1 MKNILVIE
9 DDQKM
14 RDGLVE
20 ILSDEGYN
28 VESAENGQLG
38 LEKIKTKEYDVILT
52 DLIMP
57 VMGGMEVLMEIKHI
71 KPRTNVIIIT
81 AFGTIENA
89 VDAIKAGASD
99 YITKPFK
106 IDEVQTKIKMILAT
120 TEFDKYPK
128 ILESDVI
135 KAISNPIRKDT
146 VKLLNRTD
154 KLKFTEIKNMLKI
167 DDATKLSFH
176 LRILKSY
183 NIIEQDSEKVY
194 KLTSAGRKLIEDLKS
209 IEGYKISNQH

>member
-9 DDQKM
+9 DDKKM

-20 ILSDEGYN
+20 ILTDEGYN
-28 VESAENGQLG
+28 VESAENGQVG
-38 LEKIKTKEYDVILT
+38 LEKIKKKEFDVILT

-57 VMGGMEVLMEIKHI
+57 IMGGMEVLMEIKHI
-71 KPRTNVIIIT
+71 KPGANVIIIT

-106 IDEVQTKIKMILAT
+106 IDEVQTKIRMVIAT
-120 TEFDKYPK
+120 AEINKYPQL
-128 ILESDVI
+128 LESDLI

-146 VKLLNRTD
+146 LKLLNKAG

-183 NIIEQDSEKVY
+183 NVIEQDSEKVY
-194 KLTSAGRKLIEDLKS
+194 KLTHAGRKMIENLKT
-209 IEGYKISNQH
+209 IEGAYKGGN

>member
-9 DDQKM
+9 DDPKM

-20 ILSDEGYN
+20 ILKDKGYN
-28 VESAENGQLG
+28 IESAENGSLG
-38 LEKIKTKEYDVILT
+38 LEKTRKKDFDVILT

-57 VMGGMEVLMEIKHI
+57 VMGGMEVLREIKRM
-71 KPRTNVIIIT
+71 KPKTSVIMIT

-89 VDAIKAGASD
+89 VEALKAGASD

-106 IDEVQTKIKMILAT
+106 IDEVQTKLRKVLAE
-120 TEFDKYPK
+120 TEFEKYPGF
-128 ILESDVI
+128 LDSDII

-146 VKLLNRTD
+146 VKLLD
-154 KLKFTEIKNMLKI
+154 KAGKLKFTEIKNMLKI

-183 NIIEQDSEKVY
+183 NVIEQDSEKVY
-194 KLTSAGRKLIEDLKS
+194 MLTPAGKKLMGSLKRIE
-209 IEGYKISNQH
+209 EAA

>member
-1 MKNILVIE
+1 MKNILVVE

-20 ILSDEGYN
+20 VLSDEGYH
-28 VESAENGQLG
+28 VEATANGQLG
-38 LEKIKTKEYDVILT
+38 LDVVKKKDFDVVLT

-57 VMGGMEVLMEIKHI
+57 VRGGMDILREIKRI
-71 KPRTNVIIIT
+71 KPRTCVIIIT

-89 VDAIKAGASD
+89 VEALKAGASD

-106 IDEVQTKIKMILAT
+106 IDEVQTKIRTVIAE
-120 TEFDKYPK
+120 TELETYPQ
-128 ILESDVI
+128 LLNSDVI
-135 KAISNPIRKDT
+135 KAISNPIRKNT
-146 VKLLNRTD
+146 VKLLD
-154 KLKFTEIKNMLKI
+154 KAGKLKFTEIKNMLKI

-183 NIIEQDSEKVY
+183 SVIEQDSEKVY
-194 KLTSAGRKLIEDLKS
+194 MLTPAGKKLIENLKRIDS
-209 IEGYKISNQH
+209 SA

>member
-9 DDQKM
+9 DEQKM

-20 ILSDEGYN
+20 ILTDEGYN
-28 VESAENGQLG
+28 VESAENGQVG
-38 LEKIKTKEYDVILT
+38 LEKIRKKEFDVILT

-57 VMGGMEVLMEIKHI
+57 VMGGMDVLMEIKHI
-71 KPRTNVIIIT
+71 KPGANVIIIT

-106 IDEVQTKIKMILAT
+106 IDEVQTKIRIILAT
-120 TEFDKYPK
+120 AEINKYPQL
-128 ILESDVI
+128 LESDLI
-135 KAISNPIRKDT
+135 KAISNPIRKNT
-146 VKLLNRTD
+146 LKLLNKAG

-183 NIIEQDSEKVY
+183 NVIEQDSEKVY
-194 KLTSAGRKLIEDLKS
+194 MLTQAGKKMIENMKT
-209 IEGYKISNQH
+209 IEGAYKGGV

>member
-1 MKNILVIE
+1 MINILVIE
-9 DDQKM
+9 DDRKM
-14 RDGLVE
+14 REGLVE
-20 ILSDEGYN
+20 ILADEGYN
-28 VESAENGQLG
+28 VESAENGQVG
-38 LEKIKTKEYDVILT
+38 LEKIKNKEFDVILS

-71 KPRTNVIIIT
+71 KPMANIIIIT

-106 IDEVQTKIKMILAT
+106 IDEVQTKIRMVLAT
-120 TEFDKYPK
+120 AEIDKYPHV
-128 ILESDVI
+128 LESDVI
-135 KAISNPIRKDT
+135 KAISNPIRKET
-146 VKLLNRTD
+146 LKLIYKAG
-154 KLKFTEIKNMLKI
+154 KLKFTDIKNMLKI

-183 NIIEQDSEKVY
+183 DVIEQDNEKLY
-194 KLTSAGRKLIEDLKS
+194 MLTNAGKKMIENLKM
-209 IEGYKISNQH
+209 IERTYSGGN

>member
-1 MKNILVIE
+1 MINILVIE
-9 DDQKM
+9 DDRKM

-20 ILSDEGYN
+20 ILTDEGYN
-28 VESAENGQLG
+28 VESAENGQIG
-38 LEKIKTKEYDVILT
+38 LEKIKKKEFEVILT

-71 KPRTNVIIIT
+71 KPMANVIIIT

-106 IDEVQTKIKMILAT
+106 IDEVQTKIRMVLAT
-120 TEFDKYPK
+120 AEIDKYPQ

-146 VKLLNRTD
+146 LKLINKAG
-154 KLKFTEIKNMLKI
+154 KLKFTDIKNMLKI

-183 NIIEQDSEKVY
+183 NVIEQDNEKLY
-194 KLTSAGRKLIEDLKS
+194 MLTNAGKKMIENLKM
-209 IEGYKISNQH
+209 IERTYSGGN

>member
-9 DDQKM
+9 DDKKM

-20 ILSDEGYN
+20 ILTDAGYN
-28 VESAENGQLG
+28 IKSAENGQEG
-38 LEKIKTKEYDVILT
+38 LDMFKKKDFDVVLT
-52 DLIMP
+52 DLVMP
-57 VMGGMEVLMEIKHI
+57 VVGGMQVLQEIKSM
-71 KPRTNVIIIT
+71 KPKTCVIIIT

-89 VDAIKAGASD
+89 VEGIKSGASD

-106 IDEVQTKIKMILAT
+106 IDEVQTKIRKVLA
-120 TEFDKYPK
+120 EAELEKSPQ
-128 ILESDVI
+128 ILESNVI

-146 VKLLNRTD
+146 VKLLDKTG
-154 KLKFTEIKNMLKI
+154 KLKFTDIKNNLKI

-194 KLTSAGRKLIEDLKS
+194 MLTPAGRKLMESLKRIEH
-209 IEGYKISNQH
+209 I

>member
-1 MKNILVIE
+1 MKDILVIE
-9 DDQKM
+9 DDRKM

-20 ILSDEGYN
+20 ILKDEGYN
-28 VESAENGQLG
+28 VESAENGQSGFDKL
-38 LEKIKTKEYDVILT
+38 KQKDFDIVLT

-57 VMGGMEVLMEIKHI
+57 VMGGMEVLREIKQM
-71 KPRTNVIIIT
+71 KPKTCVIIIT

-89 VDAIKAGASD
+89 VDAIKVGASD

-106 IDEVQTKIKMILAT
+106 IDEIQTKIRKVLAE
-120 TEFDKYPK
+120 TEFEKVPPLLD
-128 ILESDVI
+128 SNVI

-146 VKLLNRTD
+146 IKLLD
-154 KLKFTEIKNMLKI
+154 KAGKLKFTEIKNTLKI

-183 NIIEQDSEKVY
+183 NVIEQDSDKIY
-194 KLTSAGRKLIEDLKS
+194 MLTPSGKKLMENLKRVD
-209 IEGYKISNQH
+209 GVA

>member
-9 DDQKM
+9 DEQKM

-20 ILSDEGYN
+20 ILTDEGYN
-28 VESAENGQLG
+28 VESAENGQVG
-38 LEKIKTKEYDVILT
+38 LEKIRKKEFDVILT

-57 VMGGMEVLMEIKHI
+57 VMGGMDVLMEIKHI
-71 KPRTNVIIIT
+71 KPGANVIIIT

-106 IDEVQTKIKMILAT
+106 IDEVQTKIRIILAT
-120 TEFDKYPK
+120 AEINKYPQL
-128 ILESDVI
+128 LESDLI
-135 KAISNPIRKDT
+135 KAISNPIRKNT
-146 VKLLNRTD
+146 LKLLNKAG

-183 NIIEQDSEKVY
+183 NVIEQDSEKVY
-194 KLTSAGRKLIEDLKS
+194 MLTQAGRRMIENMKT
-209 IEGYKISNQH
+209 IEGAYKGGV